1 MQKEYDV
8 VIVGGGAA
16 GFFTAINIA
25 QQRTD
30 LKIAILERGK
40 DVLQKVKVSG
50 GGRCNVTHA
59 CFDPKELTQY
69 YPRGEKELLG
79 PFHQFCCGDTF
90 EWFDQRGIELKI
102 EEDGRVFP
110 ITDSSQTIID
120 CFLSEVRKYHIE
132 VLNNQVF
139 VDFQKENDKWSI
151 STKSETFIADKLVLA
166 AGSSP
171 KLWKIIKSKGHNI
184 INPVPSLFTFNIK
197 DSRLEDIPGVVAQD
211 VEVKVLGT
219 NLESTGP
226 LLITHWGLSA
236 PSILKLSAWGA
247 RTLADKNY
255 KFDISV
261 NFIGLQAEDCLS
273 KLKEL
278 KQEMAKNLVVKYN
291 QFEVPKRLWRKL
303 VEASKVG
310 ETTRWADLTKIQL
323 ENLAN
328 QLTNAIF
335 KVDGK
340 STFKEEFVTAGGVDL
355 KEINFKR
362 FESKVHKNLFFA
374 GEVLNIDAVTG
385 GFNFQN
391 AWTGG
396 YIVAKAISEE

>member
-8 VIVGGGAA
+8 IVIGGGAA

-120 CFLSEVRKYHIE
+120 CFQGEVKKYNIE
-132 VLNNQVF
+132 VLTNQAL
-139 VDFQKENDKWSI
+139 VDFEKENDQWLV
-151 STKSETFIADKLVLA
+151 STKRNSFISGFLIIA

-171 KLWKIIKSKGHNI
+171 KLWKLIKSKGHNI

-197 DSRLEDIPGVVAQD
+197 DDRLTDIPGVVAQD

-219 NLESTGP
+219 NLESSGP

-261 NFIGLQAEDCLS
+261 NFIGLQTEDCLDQ
-273 KLKEL
+273 LKEL
-278 KQEMAKNLVVKYN
+278 KQSMAKNLVIKYN

-303 VEASKVG
+303 TEASQISD
-310 ETTRWADLTKIQL
+310 TTRWADLTKVQL
-323 ENLAN
+323 ENLSS
-328 QLTNAIF
+328 QLTKAVF

-340 STFKEEFVTAGGVDL
+340 STFKEEFVTAGGIDL

-362 FESKVHKNLFFA
+362 FESRVHKNLFFA

-396 YIVAKAISEE
+396 YLVAKAISEA